1 MPANA
6 AVVPA
11 ASTSARP
18 VAPHG
23 SRSSSESCHDAD
35 AAENR
40 CAERAEKATPLNLL
54 ASLPAS
60 PAISRVPKRPRE
72 NSVVALYKA
81 MVEPHI
87 QIDMQAPTVTP
98 LKGKVASAKKFRRS
112 SMLKQAAAI
121 RSPAVAAALTKQ
133 PVVSSA
139 SKPGVIPA
147 SPQAAQKVVK
157 DMGTPEMLMKVST
170 SAASSAAVPGRAAGQ
185 MPADTAVVQPTAA
198 TGQLAVAEG
207 AQEVKKPPK
216 KAAMPP
222 VPVFPPRPK
231 EVPIALP
238 PKLDEDNYEISEKD
252 ENSDEACEEPD
263 RSHKHVPRW
272 CSNYLETL
280 ATQSSL
286 DPDSI
291 FGNKVPRC
299 DLDAIFLMRST
310 RSTVD
315 SVH

>member
-1 MPANA
+1 
-6 AVVPA
+6 
-11 ASTSARP
+11 
-18 VAPHG
+18 
-23 SRSSSESCHDAD
+23 
-35 AAENR
+35 
-40 CAERAEKATPLNLL
+40 
-54 ASLPAS
+54 
-60 PAISRVPKRPRE
+60 
-72 NSVVALYKA
+72 

-87 QIDMQAPTVTP
+87 QIDMQGSAVTP

-121 RSPAVAAALTKQ
+121 CSPAVAAALRQQ

-139 SKPGVIPA
+139 SKPGVVPA

-157 DMGTPEMLMKVST
+157 DMGAPEMPMKAST

-198 TGQLAVAEG
+198 TGQVAVAEG

-216 KAAMPP
+216 KAARPP

-231 EVPIALP
+231 VVPIALP

-299 DLDAIFLMRST
+299 DLDAIFSDEIYKKYSRQRPQRRRGSSGEWRKDRLRPQEIRDYKKKMGQTKPWKSPAASPAAT
-310 RSTVD
+310 GGC
-315 SVH
+315 